1 MDKHF
6 KYKYEDL
13 FNPTLKALKKLG
25 GSGAISEI
33 EEEVAQ
39 LLNLSEE
46 ATNEIHRESTTKLS
60 YRLAWARNYL
70 KHYGLIENSSR
81 GVWALTEEGQK
92 TNEVNQEKVKKA
104 VIKKDK
110 EERLQTKSEENNSL
124 ELKDTTEEIEEF
136 SWQDKLLDTI
146 KNIHPDQFERLCQRL
161 LRELGFVN
169 VEVTGK
175 TNDGGI
181 DGKGMI
187 RLGGV
192 LSFHVVFQAKRYQGS
207 VSSSVIR
214 DFRGAMSG
222 RADKGLIMTTGSF
235 TREAK
240 KEAQRDG
247 ATPIDLIDGNDFAE
261 KLKELNLGVTVEL
274 VEKVKIKPDWF
285 KNI

>member
-136 SWQDKLLDTI
+136 SWQDKLLD
-146 KNIHPDQFERLCQRL
+146 N
-161 LRELGFVN
+161 
-169 VEVTGK
+169 
-175 TNDGGI
+175 
-181 DGKGMI
+181 
-187 RLGGV
+187 
-192 LSFHVVFQAKRYQGS
+192 
-207 VSSSVIR
+207 
-214 DFRGAMSG
+214 
-222 RADKGLIMTTGSF
+222 
-235 TREAK
+235 K
-240 KEAQRDG
+240 KHSPR
-247 ATPIDLIDGNDFAE
+247 PN
-261 KLKELNLGVTVEL
+261 
-274 VEKVKIKPDWF
+274 
-285 KNI
+285 